1 MLIQYFPP
9 FRGDESQSDPSCDSG
24 VSHRKCLAPV
34 SHMMSTSCTM
44 KLQLLEQNC
53 DGNVCQ
59 RVSDDTK
66 RNYIEVVTNMMMV
79 KVDEI

>member
-1 MLIQYFPP
+1 
-9 FRGDESQSDPSCDSG
+9 
-24 VSHRKCLAPV
+24 
-34 SHMMSTSCTM
+34 MSTSCTM